1 MMEVQFVARS
11 ELAPYKKLFVDVFH
25 DVQKICRKEYG
36 LTFNFNLVGSAKRNM
51 VIRHHN
57 KGFDLDYQ
65 LFLQKNSK
73 NLSAKQIKNILIKLF
88 KNYFSWDYKCYEDS
102 TSAITVKKVLK
113 DKIEIG
119 YDIVILKSTGNICE
133 IIRRQGQEYFWNELP
148 DTKNY
153 IDNLNKIKGPLWV
166 KLKNI
171 YGQKIVQKHNGQKYK
186 DKKSFQILNEAINE
200 VLR

>member
-1 MMEVQFVARS
+1 MMEVQFVTRS

-25 DVQKICRKEYG
+25 DVQRICRKEHG

-65 LFLQKNSK
+65 LFLQKNK
-73 NLSAKQIKNILIKLF
+73 QDLSEKEIKTLLIKLF
-88 KNYFSWDYKCYEDS
+88 RKYFPQEFNRREDS
-102 TSAITVKKVLK
+102 TSAITIKKVFK

-133 IIRRQGQEYFWNELP
+133 IIRRQGQDYFWNELP
-148 DTKNY
+148 DTKKY

-166 KLKNI
+166 KLKNV
-171 YGQKIVQKHNGQKYK
+171 YGQKIVQKHNGQKYQ
-186 DKKSFQILNEAINE
+186 DKKAFQILNEAINE

>member
-1 MMEVQFVARS
+1 MEVQFVTRS
-11 ELAPYKKLFVDVFH
+11 ELAPYKELFIDVFH
-25 DVQKICRKEYG
+25 DIQRICRKEHG

-51 VIRHHN
+51 VVRHHN

-88 KNYFSWDYKCYEDS
+88 KNYFSMDFKRYEDS
-102 TSAITVKKVLK
+102 TSAITVKKMLK

-153 IDNLNKIKGPLWV
+153 IDNLNKIKGLLWV
-166 KLKNI
+166 KLKKV
-171 YGQKIVQKHNGQKYK
+171 YGQKIVQKHNGQKYQ

>member
-1 MMEVQFVARS
+1 MMEVQFVTKS
-11 ELAPYKKLFVDVFH
+11 ELAPYKELFMNVFH
-25 DVQKICRKEYG
+25 EVQKECRKQYG

-51 VIRHHN
+51 VVRHHN

-65 LFLQKNSK
+65 LFLQKNK
-73 NLSAKQIKNILIKLF
+73 KGLTERQIKNILKILF
-88 KNYFSWDYKCYEDS
+88 DKYFPSDFNNCEDS
-102 TSAITVKKVLK
+102 TSAITIKKVLK

-133 IIRRQGQEYFWNELP
+133 IIRRKGQEYFWNELP

-153 IDNLNKIKGPLWV
+153 ISNLSKIKGPLWAR
-166 KLKNI
+166 LKNI
-171 YGQKIVQKHNGQKYK
+171 YGQKIVQKHYGQKYQ

-200 VLR
+200 VLK

>member
-1 MMEVQFVARS
+1 MEVQFVTRS

-25 DVQKICRKEYG
+25 DVQKTCRKEYG

-65 LFLQKNSK
+65 LFIQKNRK

-88 KNYFSWDYKCYEDS
+88 KNYFPWDYKRYEDS

-119 YDIVILKSTGNICE
+119 YDIVILKFTGNICE

-153 IDNLNKIKGPLWV
+153 IDNLNKIKGPLWI
-166 KLKNI
+166 KLKNV
-171 YGQKIVQKHNGQKYK
+171 YGQKILQKHNGQKYK

>member
-1 MMEVQFVARS
+1 MMEVQFVTRS

-88 KNYFSWDYKCYEDS
+88 KNYFPWDYKRYEDS

-166 KLKNI
+166 KLKNV

>member
-1 MMEVQFVARS
+1 MMEVQFVTRS
-11 ELAPYKKLFVDVFH
+11 ELAPYKELFIDVFH
-25 DVQKICRKEYG
+25 DVQRICRKEHG

-51 VIRHHN
+51 VVRHHN

-73 NLSAKQIKNILIKLF
+73 NLSAKQIKNILMKLF
-88 KNYFSWDYKCYEDS
+88 KNYFPLNFKRHEDS

-119 YDIVILKSTGNICE
+119 YDIVILKSVGNICE
-133 IIRRQGQEYFWNELP
+133 IIRRQGQDYFWNELS

-153 IDNLNKIKGPLWV
+153 ISNLSKIKSPLWAR
-166 KLKNI
+166 LKNI
-171 YGQKIVQKHNGQKYK
+171 YGQKIVQKHYGQKYQ

-200 VLR
+200 VLK

>member
-1 MMEVQFVARS
+1 MEVQFVTRS
-11 ELAPYKKLFVDVFH
+11 ELAPYKELFIDVFH
-25 DVQKICRKEYG
+25 DIQRICRKEHG

-51 VIRHHN
+51 VVRHHN

-73 NLSAKQIKNILIKLF
+73 NLSAKQIKKILMKLF
-88 KNYFSWDYKCYEDS
+88 DEYFPTEFCYCEDS

-119 YDIVILKSTGNICE
+119 YDIVVLKSTGNICE
-133 IIRRQGQEYFWNELP
+133 IIRRQGQDYFWNELP

-153 IDNLNKIKGPLWV
+153 ISNLSKIKGLLWTR
-166 KLKNI
+166 LKNV
-171 YGQKIVQKHNGQKYK
+171 YGQKVVQKHYGQKYQ
-186 DKKSFQILNEAINE
+186 DKKSFQIINEAINE
-200 VLR
+200 VLRK

>member
-1 MMEVQFVARS
+1 MEVQFVTRS

-25 DVQKICRKEYG
+25 DVQRICRKEHG

-65 LFLQKNSK
+65 LFLQKNK
-73 NLSAKQIKNILIKLF
+73 QDLSEKEIKTLLIKLF
-88 KNYFSWDYKCYEDS
+88 RKYFPQEFNRREDS
-102 TSAITVKKVLK
+102 TSAITIKKVFK

-133 IIRRQGQEYFWNELP
+133 IIRRQGQDYFWNELP
-148 DTKNY
+148 DTKKY

-166 KLKNI
+166 KLKNV
-171 YGQKIVQKHNGQKYK
+171 YGQKIVQKHNGQKYQ
-186 DKKSFQILNEAINE
+186 DKKAFQILNEAINE

>member
-1 MMEVQFVARS
+1 MEVQFVTRS
-11 ELAPYKKLFVDVFH
+11 ELAPYKELFIDVFH
-25 DVQKICRKEYG
+25 DVQRICRKEHG

-51 VIRHHN
+51 VVRHHN
-57 KGFDLDYQ
+57 KEFDLDYQ

-73 NLSAKQIKNILIKLF
+73 NLSAKQIKNILMKLF
-88 KNYFSWDYKCYEDS
+88 KNYFPLDFKRHEDS

-119 YDIVILKSTGNICE
+119 YDIVILKSVGNICE
-133 IIRRQGQEYFWNELP
+133 IIRRQGQDYFWNELP

-153 IDNLNKIKGPLWV
+153 ISNLSKIKGPLWAR
-166 KLKNI
+166 LKNI
-171 YGQKIVQKHNGQKYK
+171 YGQKIVQKHYGQKYQ

-200 VLR
+200 VLK

>member
-1 MMEVQFVARS
+1 MEIQFVAKS
-11 ELAPYKKLFVDVFH
+11 EVAPYKQIFLDAFYK
-25 DVQKICRKEYG
+25 VQKECRKQHG

-51 VIRHHN
+51 VVRHHN

-65 LFLQKNSK
+65 LFLQKNK
-73 NLSAKQIKNILIKLF
+73 QGLTERQIKNILKILF
-88 KNYFSWDYKCYEDS
+88 DKYFPSDFNNCEDS
-102 TSAITVKKVLK
+102 TSAITIKKVLK

-133 IIRRQGQEYFWNELP
+133 IIRRKGQEYFWNELP

-153 IDNLNKIKGPLWV
+153 ISNLSKIKGPLWAR
-166 KLKNI
+166 LKNI
-171 YGQKIVQKHNGQKYK
+171 YGQKIVQKHYGQKYQ

-200 VLR
+200 VLK

>member
-1 MMEVQFVARS
+1 MEVQFVTRS
-11 ELAPYKKLFVDVFH
+11 ELAPYKELFIDVFH
-25 DVQKICRKEYG
+25 DVQRICRKEHG

-51 VIRHHN
+51 VVRHHN

-73 NLSAKQIKNILIKLF
+73 NLSAKQIKNILMKLF
-88 KNYFSWDYKCYEDS
+88 KNYSPLDFKRHEDS

-119 YDIVILKSTGNICE
+119 YDIVILKSVGNICE
-133 IIRRQGQEYFWNELP
+133 IIRRQGQDYFWNELP

-153 IDNLNKIKGPLWV
+153 ISNLSKIKGPLWAR
-166 KLKNI
+166 LKNI
-171 YGQKIVQKHNGQKYK
+171 YGQKIVQKHYGQKYQ

-200 VLR
+200 VLK

>member
-1 MMEVQFVARS
+1 MEIQFVAKS
-11 ELAPYKKLFVDVFH
+11 EVAPYKQIFLDAFYK
-25 DVQKICRKEYG
+25 VQKECRKQHG

-51 VIRHHN
+51 VVRHHN

-65 LFLQKNSK
+65 LFLQKNK
-73 NLSAKQIKNILIKLF
+73 KGLTERQIKNILKILF
-88 KNYFSWDYKCYEDS
+88 DKYFPSDFNNCEDS
-102 TSAITVKKVLK
+102 TSAITIKKVLK

-133 IIRRQGQEYFWNELP
+133 IIRRKGQEYFWNELP

-153 IDNLNKIKGPLWV
+153 ISNLSKIKGPLWAR
-166 KLKNI
+166 LKNI
-171 YGQKIVQKHNGQKYK
+171 YGQKIVQKHYGQKYQ

-200 VLR
+200 VLK

>member
-1 MMEVQFVARS
+1 MEIQFVTKS
-11 ELAPYKKLFVDVFH
+11 ELAPYKELFMNVFH
-25 DVQKICRKEYG
+25 EVQKECRKQYG

-51 VIRHHN
+51 VVRHHN

-65 LFLQKNSK
+65 LFLQKNK
-73 NLSAKQIKNILIKLF
+73 KGLTERQIKNILKILF
-88 KNYFSWDYKCYEDS
+88 DKYFPSDFNNCEDS
-102 TSAITVKKVLK
+102 TSAITIKKVLK

-133 IIRRQGQEYFWNELP
+133 IIRRKGQEYFWNELP

-153 IDNLNKIKGPLWV
+153 ISNLSKIKGPLWAR
-166 KLKNI
+166 LKNI
-171 YGQKIVQKHNGQKYK
+171 YGQKIMQKHYGKRYQ

-200 VLR
+200 VLK

>member
-1 MMEVQFVARS
+1 MKVPFVTRS

-36 LTFNFNLVGSAKRNM
+36 LRFDFNLVGSAKRNM

-88 KNYFSWDYKCYEDS
+88 KKYFPWDYKRYEDS

-113 DKIEIG
+113 DKIKIG

-133 IIRRQGQEYFWNELP
+133 IIRRQGQEYFWNELL

-153 IDNLNKIKGPLWV
+153 IDNLKKIKGPLWE
-166 KLKNI
+166 KLKNV
-171 YGQKIVQKHNGQKYK
+171 YGQKIVQKYNGQKYQ